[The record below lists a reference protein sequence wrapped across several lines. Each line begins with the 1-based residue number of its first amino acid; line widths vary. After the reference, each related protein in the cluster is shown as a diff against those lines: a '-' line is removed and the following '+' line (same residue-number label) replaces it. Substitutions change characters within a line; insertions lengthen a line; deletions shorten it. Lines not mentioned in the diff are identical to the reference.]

1 MNNLHAPT
9 VPSGPTSN
17 PATTNGVA
25 GHLSFAEL
33 QRKKEDT
40 EAELKALGG
49 ILDSV
54 GFSTPQIFEIP
65 ADNVQH
71 GVDMNTALL
80 TRDGFPRAD
89 IDVAQST
96 DWKLEPCGFC

>member
-25 GHLSFAEL
+25 KQLSFGEL

-54 GFSTPQIFEIP
+54 
-65 ADNVQH
+65 
-71 GVDMNTALL
+71 LL
-80 TRDGFPRAD
+80 ARP
-89 IDVAQST
+89 S
-96 DWKLEPCGFC
+96 